1 MADVFLS
8 VPGLHGAHRRAD
20 LVEQCGKRT
29 VENAVRS
36 GRLRPLWTGVV
47 VEADS
52 ELDTRTRAAAALL
65 TTGVDAAVCGPTAAV
80 LHGSTAITSAKTHVV
95 VPYGRGTRS
104 RSGLVVHHGCFFAGQ
119 VVELDGLRV
128 LSWPQVLADLMCTA
142 RPSDALAVADEA
154 LRLAAPRCDELR
166 AAVVRRIGARPD
178 PRGTV
183 RGAAL
188 WDLASPFAESP
199 PESWVRMLII
209 ERGFPLPEV
218 NFALLSPAG
227 RELYRLDLA
236 WPSLR
241 IALEYD
247 GHAVHAGREEEDA
260 AREDDLRRRGWIVVR
275 AKAVDLMDPTRLL
288 AELRAAF
295 ARRGYTW

>member
-1 MADVFLS
+1 VFLS

-20 LVEQCGKRT
+20 LVERCGRRA

-36 GRLRPLWTGVV
+36 GLLRPLWTGVV
-47 VEADS
+47 VEACN
-52 ELDTRTRAAAALL
+52 ELDPRTRAAAALL
-65 TTGVDAAVCGPTAAV
+65 TTGEDAVICGPTAAV
-80 LHGSTAITSAKTHVV
+80 LHGSTAITSAETHVV
-95 VPYGRGTRS
+95 VPYGRGPRS

-119 VVELDGLRV
+119 TVELDGLRV
-128 LSWPQVLADLMCTA
+128 LSWPQVLADLVCTA

-154 LRLAAPRCDELR
+154 LRLARPGCEELR
-166 AAVVRRIGARPD
+166 AAVARRIGARPD

-199 PESWVRMLII
+199 AESWVRLLII
-209 ERGFPLPEV
+209 ESGFPLPEV
-218 NFALLSPAG
+218 NFSLLSPTG
-227 RELYRLDLA
+227 TELYRLDLA

-247 GHAVHAGREEEDA
+247 GHAFHAGREEEDA
-260 AREDDLRRRGWIVVR
+260 ARNDDLRRRGWTVVR
-275 AKAVDLMDPTRLL
+275 AKAADLTDPTRLL
-288 AELRAAF
+288 AELRSAF

>member
-1 MADVFLS
+1 VFLS
-8 VPGLHGAHRRAD
+8 VPGLHGAHRRAH
-20 LVEQCGKRT
+20 LVEQCGKRA

-36 GRLRPLWTGVV
+36 GLLRPLWTGVV
-47 VEADS
+47 VEAGS

-65 TTGVDAAVCGPTAAV
+65 TAGEDAVLCGPTAAV
-80 LHGSTAITSAKTHVV
+80 LHGSTAIASAKTHVV

-119 VVELDGLRV
+119 TVELDGLRV
-128 LSWPQVLADLMCTA
+128 LSWPHVLADLVCTA

-154 LRLAAPRCDELR
+154 LRLARPQCEELR

-188 WDLASPFAESP
+188 WELASPLAESP
-199 PESWVRMLII
+199 PESWVRSLII

-218 NFALLSPAG
+218 NFSLLSPAG

-236 WPSLR
+236 WPALR

-247 GHAVHAGREEEDA
+247 GHAVHTGREEEDA
-260 AREDDLRRRGWIVVR
+260 AREDDLRRRGWIVVH
-275 AKAVDLMDPTRLL
+275 AKAVDLAEPTRLL
-288 AELRAAF
+288 AELRSAF